1 MIDLAA
7 VAATLAVWFLIYAMC
22 RVATRPARPAA
33 APATMDL
40 GPESPAL
47 VSFLVGRWAV
57 TEDAAESTLLD
68 LAARKFFEFR
78 QPGLDPMQTT
88 VHVPAVAPDAS
99 GLKAYE
105 SQVLGRVR
113 GLAVGGVV
121 PITALTFRDE
131 ADSKSWNTRL
141 RSAVIDEA
149 RAAGLSRRRFGKG
162 VVTLLVL
169 TAAVAG
175 VIIGLIAVRYGFGRP
190 DDDKPGFGAGIVAF
204 GVLSAIA
211 GRAMGERDTPAG
223 REVAARWLGVR
234 DWLRGHD
241 QFDEL
246 PPASVAI
253 WDRYL
258 GYGAAVGATRL
269 ASAVLDLEMGDK
281 KLVWSSFGGT
291 WHRVRVHYPAFWPH
305 YGRPTS
311 ALVIRGLIIAVVG
324 GLALRFLSSW
334 SPMPG
339 LLLLL
344 LGVYL
349 VIRAGLDLAMTR
361 EITGE
366 VLWRENWKSRGGGE
380 DEPPVPW
387 LDYLAI
393 DDGSADRTVAWGVP
407 ISAETSC
414 HDGQTVTVTVR
425 PWSRRVVTLTVIGH
439 GHTREVTPAAPA
451 EEPTAELA
459 APGRP
464 PLFPASDVAQMFG
477 REVTAAPIP
486 WGTQYCAADNGKML
500 LMVQSVS
507 GMGGRL
513 AWRLNSSRGVEH
525 PGGFFINGDIG
536 VYRTGDTT
544 VVANLTG
551 DGRVARSALPW
562 LMEQATRAGRGP
574 AG

>member
-1 MIDLAA
+1 MIDLLA
-7 VAATLAVWFLIYAMC
+7 VVATLAVWFGIYAMC
-22 RVATRPARPAA
+22 RVATRPALPAA

-47 VSFLVGRWAV
+47 VSFLVGRWSL

-68 LAARKFFEFR
+68 LAARKFFELR

-88 VHVPAVAPDAS
+88 VHVRAEAPDSS
-99 GLKAYE
+99 GLKPYE
-105 SQVLGRVR
+105 KFVLARIR

-121 PITALTFRDE
+121 PITALTFRNE
-131 ADSKSWNTRL
+131 AESKSWNSRL
-141 RSAVIDEA
+141 RTAVVDEA

-169 TAAVAG
+169 SAAVAG
-175 VIIGLIAVRYGFGRP
+175 VIIGLAAVHYGFGRA
-190 DDDKPGFGAGIVAF
+190 DDDKPGFGAGILAF
-204 GVLSAIA
+204 GALSAVA
-211 GRAMGERDTPAG
+211 GRAMGERDTLSG

-291 WHRVRVHYPAFWPH
+291 WHRVRVRYPSFWPR

-311 ALVIRGLIIAVVG
+311 SLVIRGVVFAVIG
-324 GLALRFLSSW
+324 GILLRFLGNL
-334 SPMPG
+334 PLIG
-339 LLLLL
+339 LLILLF
-344 LGVYL
+344 GVYL
-349 VIRAGLDLAMTR
+349 LIRALLDLAMAR

-393 DDGSADRTVAWGVP
+393 DDGTADRTVAWGVP
-407 ISAETSC
+407 ISSSTSC
-414 HDGQTVTVTVR
+414 GDGDTVTVTVR
-425 PWSRRVVTLTVIGH
+425 PWSRRIVALTVVGQ
-439 GHTREVTPAAPA
+439 GRVRDVVPASPS
-451 EEPTAELA
+451 EEPTAALA
-459 APGRP
+459 APA
-464 PLFPASDVAQMFG
+464 LFPPSQVAQMFG
-477 REVTAAPIP
+477 REVKASPIP
-486 WGTQYCAADNGKML
+486 WGTQYCAADNGKLL
-500 LMVQSVS
+500 LMVQSMS

-525 PGGFFINGDIG
+525 PAGFFINGDIG

-551 DGRVARSALPW
+551 DGRVARAALPW
-562 LMEQATRAGRGP
+562 LMEQATHAR
-574 AG
+574 

>member
-1 MIDLAA
+1 MIDLVA
-7 VAATLAVWFLIYAMC
+7 VAATLAVWSGIYAMC
-22 RVATRPARPAA
+22 RVATRPALPPA

-47 VSFLVGRWAV
+47 VSFLVGRWSL

-68 LAARKFFEFR
+68 LAARKFFELR

-99 GLKAYE
+99 GLRPYE
-105 SQVLGRVR
+105 SQVLSRIR

-121 PITALTFRDE
+121 PITALTFRNE
-131 ADSKSWNTRL
+131 AESKSWNSRL
-141 RSAVIDEA
+141 RTAVVDEA

-162 VVTLLVL
+162 VVTLLVFS
-169 TAAVAG
+169 AAAAG
-175 VIIGLIAVRYGFGRP
+175 VIIGLAAVHYGLGRA
-190 DDDKPGFGAGIVAF
+190 DDDKPGFGAGLLAF
-204 GVLSAIA
+204 GILSAVA

-281 KLVWSSFGGT
+281 RLVWSSFGGT
-291 WHRVRVHYPAFWPH
+291 WHRVRVRYPSFWPR

-311 ALVIRGLIIAVVG
+311 SQVIRGLIVAVAG
-324 GLALRFLSSW
+324 GLLLRFLSSW
-334 SPMPG
+334 SPLPG
-339 LLLLL
+339 LVLLLF
-344 LGVYL
+344 GVYL
-349 VIRAGLDLAMTR
+349 LIRAGLDLAMTR

-366 VLWRENWKSRGGGE
+366 VLWRENWKSRSGGE

-407 ISAETSC
+407 IASATSC
-414 HDGQTVTVTVR
+414 HDGDTVTVAVR
-425 PWSRRVVTLTVIGH
+425 PWSRRVVTLTVVGQ
-439 GHTREVTPAAPA
+439 GRTRDVTPVAPVAPA
-451 EEPTAELA
+451 ASVAVPE
-459 APGRP
+459 RP
-464 PLFPASDVAQMFG
+464 SLFPASDVAQMFG
-477 REVTAAPIP
+477 REVTASPIP
-486 WGTQYCAADNGKML
+486 WGTHYCAADNGKTL

-513 AWRLNSSRGVEH
+513 AWRLNSSRGVGH

-551 DGRVARSALPW
+551 DGRVARAALPW
-562 LMEQATRAGRGP
+562 LMEQATHRLRT
-574 AG
+574 